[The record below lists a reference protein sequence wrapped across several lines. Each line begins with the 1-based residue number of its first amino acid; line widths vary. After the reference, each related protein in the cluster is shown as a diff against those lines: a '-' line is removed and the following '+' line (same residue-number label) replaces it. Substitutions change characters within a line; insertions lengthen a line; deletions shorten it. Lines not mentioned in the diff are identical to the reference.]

1 MASWHLSMLV
11 VISIV
16 LPARR
21 YFTGWCRYA
30 LSLCV
35 NSGGYALSCRSEM
48 PLSLTTRLA
57 TSRLATAYSGNRTGD
72 QLLVSILVPAVLVKP
87 RVETSHLDAT
97 FSLLT
102 GCSPINKNTFFS
114 KAFLP
119 GSYTYI

>member
-1 MASWHLSMLV
+1 MLV

-16 LPARR
+16 MPARR

-35 NSGGYALSCRSEM
+35 NSVGYALSCRSEM
-48 PLSLTTRLA
+48 PISLATRLA
-57 TSRLATAYSGNRTGD
+57 TSRLATAYSGCRTGD
-72 QLLVSILVPAVLVKP
+72 QLLVSLLVPAVLVKP
-87 RVETSHLDAT
+87 RVETSYLDVT

-102 GCSPINKNTFFS
+102 GCPPINKSAFFS